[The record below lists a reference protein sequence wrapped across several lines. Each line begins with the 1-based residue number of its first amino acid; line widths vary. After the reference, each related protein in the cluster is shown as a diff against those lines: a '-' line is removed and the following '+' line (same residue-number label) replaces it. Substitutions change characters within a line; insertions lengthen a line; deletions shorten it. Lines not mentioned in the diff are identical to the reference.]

1 MPQDL
6 VTLKKVAKELSATI
20 TGAKVNKVLQPSAFE
35 IGIVLYQKRAF
46 RLIINVSAQFARVSV
61 SNAEKEN
68 PLTAPNFCMLLRK
81 HLTGAEVTGVAI
93 ANDDRIIKISFSNFN
108 DFKESVTLDLY
119 AEIMGKYSNLF
130 LVKNDRILGSLRTL
144 PQGLD
149 GKRITLVGAPYKFP
163 DKSDKI
169 SILSPEAKELFSE
182 QTPITAKFLTSNFYD
197 FAPVTAQEIESVLDG
212 ERNGSIAYE
221 KVLEFLNSNAPTVKT
236 LNGKSDFYFTDYKS
250 VDGVKTQ
257 FESILLAMESV
268 YENAE
273 KSTYSHTLR
282 SSLQSYITAYE
293 KRLKK
298 KIETLTDRINSSCD
312 LEKYKLYG
320 ELITQYIYLL
330 KKGQIS
336 VSLVN
341 YTENGEEQV
350 EVKLDE
356 NLTPQQNAQKYF
368 KTYRKKKAT
377 LSQSEIQ
384 LEEATKE
391 LSYLSSIKFSID
403 NAKEKSDFDEIK
415 EELIL
420 YGLIK
425 ENSGKNK
432 NKKDKPLGFLRYNI
446 DGFEVLV
453 GKNNLQNDRLLTLA
467 DKGDLWFHVKSYHSS
482 HVILRTGGKKPNDNV
497 ITACAEICAFYSQAN
512 GGNKVEVDYTERK
525 FVKKQGGKNLGGVFY
540 TDQKTLVV
548 TPNSNE
554 GYKI

>member
-6 VTLKKVAKELSATI
+6 VTLKKVAKELNSTI
-20 TGAKVNKVLQPSAFE
+20 TGAKVNKVLQPNAFE

-46 RLIINVSAQFARVSV
+46 RLIINVSAQFARVSI

-81 HLTGAEVTGVAI
+81 HLTGAEVTHVTI

-119 AEIMGKYSNLF
+119 AEIMGKYSNVF

-169 SILSPEAKELFSE
+169 SILSPEAKQLFAT
-182 QTPITAKFLTSNFYD
+182 QTPINAKFLTNNFYD
-197 FAPVTAQEIESVLDG
+197 FAPVTAQEIESVLNG
-212 ERNGSIAYE
+212 ELDGSIAYE
-221 KVLEFLNSNAPTVKT
+221 KVLEFLNNDKPVVKT
-236 LNGKSDFYFTDYKS
+236 FNGKSDFYFTEYKT
-250 VDGVKTQ
+250 VEGEKTQ
-257 FESILLAMESV
+257 FESLLSAVESV

-273 KSTYSHTLR
+273 KSAYSLTLR
-282 SSLQSYITAYE
+282 SGLQTYITAYE

-298 KIETLTDRINSSCD
+298 RVETLTDRINSSYD
-312 LEKYKLYG
+312 LDKYKLYG

-330 KKGQIS
+330 RKGQTS

-341 YTENGEEQV
+341 YTENGEDKT

-377 LSQSEIQ
+377 LTQSQIQ
-384 LEEATKE
+384 LEETNNE

-403 NAKEKSDFDEIK
+403 NAKEKSDFEEIK

-425 ENSGKNK
+425 EQRKNK
-432 NKKDKPLGFLRYNI
+432 NKKDKPLGFIKYNI
-446 DGFEVLV
+446 NDFEVLV

-482 HVILRTGGKKPNDNV
+482 HLILKANAKPTDKV
-497 ITACAEICAFYSQAN
+497 ITTCAEICAFYSQAN
-512 GGNKVEVDYTERK
+512 GGAKVEVDYTERK

-548 TPNSNE
+548 TPNSHE
-554 GYKI
+554 EFKI